1 MHGVNLKLLH
11 TALWCIFNT
20 RSLEL
25 EHCID
30 AMNGLFSNLLKKLSA
45 DKIEFECIKL
55 STALMLSMMAKM
67 DSLSSSQEYS
77 VLLAK
82 LRKSIVE
89 SIQNFLKDW
98 LATEGGVIG
107 SKKFGGD
114 FVSTGWF
121 SRHTYQPKLS
131 QEVEVSTIIL
141 YAVCNISTY

>member
-1 MHGVNLKLLH
+1 M
-11 TALWCIFNT
+11 
-20 RSLEL
+20 

-30 AMNGLFSNLLKKLSA
+30 AMNWLFSNLLKKLSA
-45 DKIEFECIKL
+45 EFECIKL

-98 LATEGGVIG
+98 LATEGGIIG

-114 FVSTGWF
+114 FSTGWF
-121 SRHTYQPKLS
+121 SSRAYQPKLS
-131 QEVEVSTIIL
+131 QEVEVSTIVL